1 MSDLPDLPEQND
13 QFDKPHPLDQP
24 GQSQPQSADRP
35 DSQLDSSSPLPAN
48 SGIDAPGPGHVDPE
62 DLALY
67 ALQFIDGE
75 QADSIAAHLTH
86 CDACRSELALI
97 HGDLAATA
105 LTTELESPTPAA
117 RQRFLAQIAHEKQA
131 AHQNQIAQENKV
143 VPIAPTNKQAES
155 PAESAQPPLASFGRK
170 GSILNPIEE
179 ERPKRRVGLGIFAGL
194 GWAAAAALAF
204 FAFTLYKD
212 TASLRGTIASRAG
225 EVETLNAEAASS
237 HQLLEALTDP
247 KAVRVSLT
255 AKPQPKPSPIGGVTY
270 NPEKGTLVFL
280 ASNLD
285 PLQMYK
291 VYELWIIPADGSAP
305 IPAGTFHS
313 DDSGNASLIMPDLPK
328 GIVAKSFG
336 VTVEDDGGS
345 QTPTLPIVLAGS
357 LS

>member
-1 MSDLPDLPEQND
+1 MSDLPEERDEPLIPQANLPTGSNVD
-13 QFDKPHPLDQP
+13 
-24 GQSQPQSADRP
+24 
-35 DSQLDSSSPLPAN
+35 
-48 SGIDAPGPGHVDPE
+48 GPGHIDPE
-62 DLALY
+62 DLTLY
-67 ALQFIDGE
+67 ALQFLEDE
-75 QADSIAAHLTH
+75 QAAAIAAHLTH
-86 CDACRSELALI
+86 CAACGDELALI

-105 LTTELESPTPAA
+105 LTTELESPSPAA
-117 RQRFLAQIAHEKQA
+117 RQRFLT
-131 AHQNQIAQENKV
+131 QIAQEKVAHKNQAAQENQIPQENKV
-143 VPIAPTNKQAES
+143 APIAPTNKQAQS
-155 PAESAQPPLASFGRK
+155 TADSAQPPLASFGRK

-204 FAFTLYKD
+204 FAFILHQD
-212 TASLRGTIASRAG
+212 RASLRGTIASRAG

-247 KAVRVSLT
+247 KAVRVALT

-270 NPEKGTLVFL
+270 NPEKGTLIFL

-285 PLQMYK
+285 PLQLYK

-345 QTPTLPIVLAGS
+345 QTPTLPIVLAGG
-357 LS
+357 LG

>member
-1 MSDLPDLPEQND
+1 MSELPDDLREQDQPDLPEERDEQ
-13 QFDKPHPLDQP
+13 LV
-24 GQSQPQSADRP
+24 PQTNLPVASDINGSGP
-35 DSQLDSSSPLPAN
+35 DH
-48 SGIDAPGPGHVDPE
+48 IDPE
-62 DLALY
+62 DLTLY
-67 ALQFIDGE
+67 ALQFIEGE
-75 QADSIAAHLTH
+75 QADAIAAHLAH
-86 CDACRSELALI
+86 CADCGNELALI

-105 LTTELESPTPAA
+105 LATELESPSPAA
-117 RQRFLAQIAHEKQA
+117 RQRFLAQIAHEKHA
-131 AHQNQIAQENKV
+131 AQESQILQENKV
-143 VPIAPTNKQAES
+143 VPIVQQNKQAES

-204 FAFTLYKD
+204 FAFTLHQNS
-212 TASLRGTIASRAG
+212 ASLRGTIASRAG
-225 EVETLNAEAASS
+225 EVERLNAEAANS

-247 KAVRVSLT
+247 KAVRVALT

-270 NPEKGTLVFL
+270 DSDKGTLVFL

-285 PLQMYK
+285 PLQLYK

-345 QTPTLPIVLAGS
+345 QTPTLPIVLAGG

>member
-1 MSDLPDLPEQND
+1 MSDDQPDPPD
-13 QFDKPHPLDQP
+13 QDQLDQLGQHNQLNQPHPS
-24 GQSQPQSADRP
+24 QSEA
-35 DSQLDSSSPLPAN
+35 QLDSHLLLPVS
-48 SGIDAPGPGHVDPE
+48 SGINSSGPGHIDPE
-62 DLALY
+62 YLTLY
-67 ALQFIDGE
+67 ALQFIEGE
-75 QADSIAAHLTH
+75 QAAAIAAHLALCT
-86 CDACRSELALI
+86 ACHDELALI

-105 LTTELESPTPAA
+105 LSTELESPTPAA
-117 RQRFLAQIAHEKQA
+117 RQRFLAQVAQEKQA
-131 AHQNQIAQENKV
+131 AHENQIAQENKV
-143 VPIAPTNKQAES
+143 VPIAQSNKQAQS
-155 PAESAQPPLASFGRK
+155 PAESAQPALASFGRK

-194 GWAAAAALAF
+194 GWAAAAGLAF

-212 TASLRGTIASRAG
+212 SASLRGTIASRAG
-225 EVETLNAEAASS
+225 EVERLNAEAASS

-247 KAVRVSLT
+247 KAVRVALT

-285 PLQMYK
+285 PLQLYK

-305 IPAGTFHS
+305 IPVGTFHS

-345 QTPTLPIVLAGS
+345 QTPTLPIVLAGG
-357 LS
+357 LG

>member
-1 MSDLPDLPEQND
+1 MSDLRDLPEQND

-67 ALQFIDGE
+67 AMQFIDGE

-225 EVETLNAEAASS
+225 EVETPQCRGRLLPPASRSPHRPQGRPRLPHRQAAA
-237 HQLLEALTDP
+237 QTLTH
-247 KAVRVSLT
+247 RRRHL
-255 AKPQPKPSPIGGVTY
+255 QPR
-270 NPEKGTLVFL
+270 KGDTRLPRQQ
-280 ASNLD
+280 SR
-285 PLQMYK
+285 
-291 VYELWIIPADGSAP
+291 PAPVVQG
-305 IPAGTFHS
+305 
-313 DDSGNASLIMPDLPK
+313 L
-328 GIVAKSFG
+328 
-336 VTVEDDGGS
+336 
-345 QTPTLPIVLAGS
+345 
-357 LS
+357 

>member
-1 MSDLPDLPEQND
+1 MSDLPEQPDDL
-13 QFDKPHPLDQP
+13 LDQP
-24 GQSQPQSADRP
+24 GQHDQPHPSQSEA
-35 DSQLDSSSPLPAN
+35 QLDSHLLLPA
-48 SGIDAPGPGHVDPE
+48 SLDIDGFGTGHVDPE

-67 ALQFIDGE
+67 ALQFLEGE
-75 QADSIAAHLTH
+75 QADSIAVHLAH
-86 CDACRSELALI
+86 CAACANELALI

-105 LTTELESPTPAA
+105 LTTELESPSPDA
-117 RQRFLAQIAHEKQA
+117 RQRFLAQVAQEKQA

-155 PAESAQPPLASFGRK
+155 PADSAQPPLASFGRK

-179 ERPKRRVGLGIFAGL
+179 ERPRRRVGLGIFAGL

-212 TASLRGTIASRAG
+212 SASLRGTIASRAG
-225 EVETLNAEAASS
+225 EVERLNAEAASS
-237 HQLLEALTDP
+237 HQLLEALTDT

-270 NPEKGTLVFL
+270 NPDKGTLVFL

-285 PLQMYK
+285 PLQLYK

-328 GIVAKSFG
+328 GVVAKSFG